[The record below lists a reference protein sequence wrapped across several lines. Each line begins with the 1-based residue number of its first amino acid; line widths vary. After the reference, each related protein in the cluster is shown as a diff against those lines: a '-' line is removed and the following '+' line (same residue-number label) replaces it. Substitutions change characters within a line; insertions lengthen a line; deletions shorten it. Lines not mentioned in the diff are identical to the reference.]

1 MKILDWYRNY
11 KYKGITGLSLLLV
24 SSVLNSLFES
34 YFLMWL
40 TFFSFTYMLTYTF
53 CYIFSGIKNYK
64 KDGNPILGTILQVI
78 AIVFVLF
85 AINALS
91 HFIFNY

>member
-1 MKILDWYRNY
+1 MKIIEWYKNF
-11 KYKGITGLSLLLV
+11 KYKGVTGLSLLIIF
-24 SSVLNSLFES
+24 SILNTIF
-34 YFLMWL
+34 FNPVIMWL

-53 CYIFSGIKNYK
+53 CYIFAGIKNYK
-64 KDGNPILGTILQVI
+64 KEGHPILGTLLQIL
-78 AIVFVLF
+78 AIGFVLV